1 MWPLPMFHQLQV
13 YYVSTSTKSQNMKQ
27 LATLALV
34 AILLGSQSF
43 AAFAQTLSPYEKRIV
58 DYIDQHNGEAVSF
71 LESIVNIESPTEDQA
86 GVKSVGMIFKKEFE
100 SLGMTTKW
108 IDMPPEMKRAGNLL
122 AETSGKSG
130 KRILLLGHIDTVL
143 RGERFRLDGKRAYGT
158 GINDMKGGDVVI
170 LQALKALDAV
180 GALKDRRIIVMLT
193 GDEESSGKPMSI
205 SRGDMVEAAKRSDAA
220 LSFEGAVRNTATVGR
235 RGASSWRLE
244 VEAKTGHSSGI
255 FKDTAGN
262 GAIFESARIL
272 DQFYQT
278 VRGEKYLTFNPSL
291 IVGGTTAELAEA
303 KGSATGKSN
312 VIPAKV
318 IVTGDLR
325 FISKEQL
332 ESARQ
337 KMRDIVAKS
346 LPGAS
351 AKITFEDGL
360 SAMTPM
366 DGNYA
371 LLKRLDQVSQ
381 DLGFGKVEALD
392 PGDRGAGDI
401 GEIATIVPGL
411 DGLGIDS
418 GANAHALG
426 EWTNI
431 DSLPLQTKRAALLIY
446 RLTR

>member
-1 MWPLPMFHQLQV
+1 
-13 YYVSTSTKSQNMKQ
+13 MKQ
-27 LATLALV
+27 IVTFILITVFFGFQVTPAAL
-34 AILLGSQSF
+34 
-43 AAFAQTLSPYEKRIV
+43 AQTLNPDEKRIV

-71 LESIVNIESPTEDQA
+71 LESIVNIESPTEDLA
-86 GVKSVGMIFKKEFE
+86 GVRNVGMVFKREFE
-100 SLGMTTKW
+100 NLGFSTKW

-122 AETSGKSG
+122 AETSGKGG

-143 RGERFRLDGKRAYGT
+143 HGERFRRDGNKAYGT
-158 GINDMKGGDVVI
+158 GINDMKGGDVVV
-170 LQALKALDAV
+170 LQALKALNSV
-180 GALKDRRIIVMLT
+180 GALKDRQIIVMLT
-193 GDEESSGKPMSI
+193 GDEENSGKPMSI
-205 SRGDMVEAAKRSDAA
+205 SRGEMIDAAKRSDAA
-220 LSFEGAVRNTATVGR
+220 LSFEAAVRNTATVGR

-255 FKDTAGN
+255 FKESAGN
-262 GAIFESARIL
+262 GAIFEAARIL

-278 VRGEKYLTFNPSL
+278 LRGEKYLTFNPSV
-291 IVGGTTAELAEA
+291 IVGGTTAELANA
-303 KGSATGKSN
+303 QGSATGKSN

-318 IVTGDLR
+318 IVSGDLR
-325 FISKEQL
+325 FISEEQKEA
-332 ESARQ
+332 ARQ

-360 SAMTPM
+360 PAMTPNE
-366 DGNYA
+366 GNYE
-371 LLKRLDQVSQ
+371 LLIQLDKVSQ

-401 GEIATIVPGL
+401 GAISGIVPGL

-418 GANAHALG
+418 GGNSHAPG

-431 DSLPLQTKRAALLIY
+431 DSLPMLTKRAAILIY

>member
-1 MWPLPMFHQLQV
+1 
-13 YYVSTSTKSQNMKQ
+13 MKQ
-27 LATLALV
+27 IVTFILITVFFGFQVTPAAL
-34 AILLGSQSF
+34 
-43 AAFAQTLSPYEKRIV
+43 AQTLNPDEKRIV

-71 LESIVNIESPTEDQA
+71 LESIVNIESPTEDLA
-86 GVKSVGMIFKKEFE
+86 GVRNVGMVFKREFE
-100 SLGMTTKW
+100 NLGFSTKW

-122 AETSGKSG
+122 AETNGKSG

-143 RGERFRLDGKRAYGT
+143 HGERFRRDGNKAYGT

-170 LQALKALDAV
+170 VQALKALNSV
-180 GALKDRRIIVMLT
+180 GALKDRQIIVMLT
-193 GDEESSGKPMSI
+193 GDEENSGKPMSI
-205 SRGDMVEAAKRSDAA
+205 SRGEMIDAAKRSDAA
-220 LSFEGAVRNTATVGR
+220 LSFEAAVRNTATVGR

-255 FKDTAGN
+255 FKESAGN
-262 GAIFESARIL
+262 GAIFEAARIL

-278 VRGEKYLTFNPSL
+278 LRGEKYLTFNPSV
-291 IVGGTTAELAEA
+291 IVGGTTAELANA
-303 KGSATGKSN
+303 QGSATGKSN

-318 IVTGDLR
+318 IVSGDLR
-325 FISKEQL
+325 FISEEQKEA
-332 ESARQ
+332 ARQ

-360 SAMTPM
+360 PAMTPNE
-366 DGNYA
+366 GNYE
-371 LLKRLDQVSQ
+371 LLIQLDKVSQ

-401 GEIATIVPGL
+401 GAISGIVPGL

-418 GANAHALG
+418 GGNSHAPG

-431 DSLPLQTKRAALLIY
+431 DSLPMLTKRAAILIY

>member
-1 MWPLPMFHQLQV
+1 
-13 YYVSTSTKSQNMKQ
+13 MKQ
-27 LATLALV
+27 IVTFILITVFFGFQVTPAAL
-34 AILLGSQSF
+34 
-43 AAFAQTLSPYEKRIV
+43 AQTLNPDEKRIV

-71 LESIVNIESPTEDQA
+71 LESIVNIESPTEDLA
-86 GVKSVGMIFKKEFE
+86 GVRNVGMVFKREFE
-100 SLGMTTKW
+100 NLGFSTKW

-122 AETSGKSG
+122 AETSGKGG

-143 RGERFRLDGKRAYGT
+143 HGERFRRDGNKAYGT

-170 LQALKALDAV
+170 VQALKALNSV
-180 GALKDRRIIVMLT
+180 GSLKDRQIIVMLT
-193 GDEESSGKPMSI
+193 GDEENSGKPMSV
-205 SRGDMVEAAKRSDAA
+205 SRGEMIDAAKRSDAA
-220 LSFEGAVRNTATVGR
+220 LSFEAAVRNTATVGR

-255 FKDTAGN
+255 FKESAGN
-262 GAIFESARIL
+262 GAIFEAARIL

-278 VRGEKYLTFNPSL
+278 LRGEKYLTFNPSV
-291 IVGGTTAELAEA
+291 IVGGTTAELANA
-303 KGSATGKSN
+303 QGSATGKSN

-318 IVTGDLR
+318 IVSGDLR
-325 FISKEQL
+325 FISEEQKEA
-332 ESARQ
+332 ARQ

-360 SAMTPM
+360 PAMTPNE
-366 DGNYA
+366 GNYE
-371 LLKRLDQVSQ
+371 LLIQLDKVSQ

-401 GEIATIVPGL
+401 GAISGIVPGL

-418 GANAHALG
+418 GGNSHAPG

-431 DSLPLQTKRAALLIY
+431 DSLPMLTKRAAILIY

>member
-1 MWPLPMFHQLQV
+1 
-13 YYVSTSTKSQNMKQ
+13 MKQ
-27 LATLALV
+27 IVTFILITVFFGFQVTPAAL
-34 AILLGSQSF
+34 
-43 AAFAQTLSPYEKRIV
+43 AQTLNPDEKRIV

-71 LESIVNIESPTEDQA
+71 LESIVNIESPTEDLA
-86 GVKSVGMIFKKEFE
+86 GVRNVGMVFKREFE
-100 SLGMTTKW
+100 NLGFSTKW

-122 AETSGKSG
+122 AETSGKGG

-143 RGERFRLDGKRAYGT
+143 HGERFRRDGNKAYGT
-158 GINDMKGGDVVI
+158 GINDMKGGDVVV
-170 LQALKALDAV
+170 LQALQALNSV
-180 GALKDRRIIVMLT
+180 GALKDRQIIVMLT
-193 GDEESSGKPMSI
+193 GDEENSGKPMSI
-205 SRGDMVEAAKRSDAA
+205 SRGEMIDAAKRSDAA
-220 LSFEGAVRNTATVGR
+220 LSFEAAVRNTATVGR

-255 FKDTAGN
+255 FKESAGN
-262 GAIFESARIL
+262 GAIFEAARIL

-278 VRGEKYLTFNPSL
+278 LRGEKYLTFNPSV
-291 IVGGTTAELAEA
+291 IVGGTTAELANA
-303 KGSATGKSN
+303 QGSATGKSN

-318 IVTGDLR
+318 IVSGDLR
-325 FISKEQL
+325 FISEEQKEA
-332 ESARQ
+332 ARQ

-360 SAMTPM
+360 PAMTPNE
-366 DGNYA
+366 GNYE
-371 LLKRLDQVSQ
+371 LLIQLDKVSQ

-401 GEIATIVPGL
+401 GAISGIVPGL

-418 GANAHALG
+418 GGNSHAPG

-431 DSLPLQTKRAALLIY
+431 DSLPMLTKRAAILIY

>member
-1 MWPLPMFHQLQV
+1 
-13 YYVSTSTKSQNMKQ
+13 MKQ
-27 LATLALV
+27 IVTFILITVFFGFQVTPAAL
-34 AILLGSQSF
+34 
-43 AAFAQTLSPYEKRIV
+43 AQTLNPDEKRIV

-71 LESIVNIESPTEDQA
+71 LESIVNIESPTEDLA
-86 GVKSVGMIFKKEFE
+86 GVRNVGMVFKREFE
-100 SLGMTTKW
+100 NLGFSTKW

-143 RGERFRLDGKRAYGT
+143 HGERFRRDGNKAYGT

-170 LQALKALDAV
+170 VQALKALNSV
-180 GALKDRRIIVMLT
+180 GALKDRQIIVMLT
-193 GDEESSGKPMSI
+193 GDEENSGKPMSV
-205 SRGDMVEAAKRSDAA
+205 SRGEMIDAAKRSDAA
-220 LSFEGAVRNTATVGR
+220 LSFEAAVRNTATVGR

-255 FKDTAGN
+255 FKESAGN
-262 GAIFESARIL
+262 GAIFEAARIL

-278 VRGEKYLTFNPSL
+278 LRGEKYLTFNPSV
-291 IVGGTTAELAEA
+291 IVGGTTAELANA
-303 KGSATGKSN
+303 QGSATGKSN

-318 IVTGDLR
+318 IVSGDLR
-325 FISKEQL
+325 FISEEQKEA
-332 ESARQ
+332 ARQ

-360 SAMTPM
+360 PAMTPNE
-366 DGNYA
+366 GNYE
-371 LLKRLDQVSQ
+371 LLIQLDKVSQ

-401 GEIATIVPGL
+401 GAISGIVPGL

-418 GANAHALG
+418 GGNSHAPG

-431 DSLPLQTKRAALLIY
+431 DSLPMLTKRAAILIY

>member
-1 MWPLPMFHQLQV
+1 
-13 YYVSTSTKSQNMKQ
+13 MKQ
-27 LATLALV
+27 IVTFILITVFFGFQVTPAAL
-34 AILLGSQSF
+34 
-43 AAFAQTLSPYEKRIV
+43 AQTLNPDEKRIV

-71 LESIVNIESPTEDQA
+71 LESIVNIESPTEDLA
-86 GVKSVGMIFKKEFE
+86 GVRNVGMVFKREFE
-100 SLGMTTKW
+100 NLGFSTKW

-122 AETSGKSG
+122 AETNGKSG

-143 RGERFRLDGKRAYGT
+143 HGERFRRDGNKAYGT
-158 GINDMKGGDVVI
+158 GINDMKGGDVVV
-170 LQALKALDAV
+170 LQALKALNSV
-180 GALKDRRIIVMLT
+180 GALKDRQIIVMLT
-193 GDEESSGKPMSI
+193 GDEENSGKPMSV
-205 SRGDMVEAAKRSDAA
+205 SRGEMIDAAKRSDAA
-220 LSFEGAVRNTATVGR
+220 LSFEAAVRNTATVGR

-255 FKDTAGN
+255 FKESAGN
-262 GAIFESARIL
+262 GAIFEAARIL

-278 VRGEKYLTFNPSL
+278 LRGEKYLTFNPSV
-291 IVGGTTAELAEA
+291 IVGGTTAELANA
-303 KGSATGKSN
+303 QGSATGKSN

-318 IVTGDLR
+318 IVSGDLR
-325 FISKEQL
+325 FISEEQKEA
-332 ESARQ
+332 ARQ

-360 SAMTPM
+360 PAMTPNE
-366 DGNYA
+366 GNYE
-371 LLKRLDQVSQ
+371 LLIQLDKVSQ

-401 GEIATIVPGL
+401 GAISGIVPGL

-418 GANAHALG
+418 GGNSHAPG

-431 DSLPLQTKRAALLIY
+431 DSLPMLTKRAAILIY

>member
-1 MWPLPMFHQLQV
+1 
-13 YYVSTSTKSQNMKQ
+13 MKQ
-27 LATLALV
+27 IVTFILITVFFGFQVTPAAL
-34 AILLGSQSF
+34 
-43 AAFAQTLSPYEKRIV
+43 AQTLNPDEKRIV

-71 LESIVNIESPTEDQA
+71 LESIVNIESPTEDLA
-86 GVKSVGMIFKKEFE
+86 GVRNVGMVFKREFE
-100 SLGMTTKW
+100 NLGFSTKW

-143 RGERFRLDGKRAYGT
+143 HGERFRRDGNKAYGT

-170 LQALKALDAV
+170 VQALKALNSV
-180 GALKDRRIIVMLT
+180 GALKDRQIIVMLT
-193 GDEESSGKPMSI
+193 GDEENSGKPMSI
-205 SRGDMVEAAKRSDAA
+205 SRGEMIDAAKRSDAA
-220 LSFEGAVRNTATVGR
+220 LSFEAAVRNTATVGR

-255 FKDTAGN
+255 FKESAGN
-262 GAIFESARIL
+262 GAIFEAARIL

-278 VRGEKYLTFNPSL
+278 LRGEKYLTFNPSV
-291 IVGGTTAELAEA
+291 IVGGTTAELANA
-303 KGSATGKSN
+303 QGSATGKSN

-318 IVTGDLR
+318 IVSGDLR
-325 FISKEQL
+325 FISEEQKEA
-332 ESARQ
+332 ARQ

-360 SAMTPM
+360 PAMTPNE
-366 DGNYA
+366 GNYE
-371 LLKRLDQVSQ
+371 LLIQLDKVSQ

-401 GEIATIVPGL
+401 GAISGIVPGL

-418 GANAHALG
+418 GGNSHAPG

-431 DSLPLQTKRAALLIY
+431 DSLPMLTKRAAILIY

>member
-1 MWPLPMFHQLQV
+1 
-13 YYVSTSTKSQNMKQ
+13 MKQ
-27 LATLALV
+27 IVTFILITVFFGFQVTPAAL
-34 AILLGSQSF
+34 
-43 AAFAQTLSPYEKRIV
+43 AQTLNPDEKRIV

-71 LESIVNIESPTEDQA
+71 LESIVNIESPTEDLA
-86 GVKSVGMIFKKEFE
+86 GVRNVGMVFKREFE
-100 SLGMTTKW
+100 NLGFSTKW

-143 RGERFRLDGKRAYGT
+143 HGERFRRDGNKAYGT
-158 GINDMKGGDVVI
+158 GINDMKGGDVVV
-170 LQALKALDAV
+170 LQALKALNSV
-180 GALKDRRIIVMLT
+180 GALKDRQIIVMLT
-193 GDEESSGKPMSI
+193 GDEENSGKPMSI
-205 SRGDMVEAAKRSDAA
+205 SRGEMIDAAKRSDAA
-220 LSFEGAVRNTATVGR
+220 LSFEAAVRNTATVGR

-255 FKDTAGN
+255 FKESAGN
-262 GAIFESARIL
+262 GAIFEAARIL

-278 VRGEKYLTFNPSL
+278 LRGEKYLTFNPSV
-291 IVGGTTAELAEA
+291 IVGGTTAELANA
-303 KGSATGKSN
+303 QGSATGKSN

-318 IVTGDLR
+318 IVSGDLR
-325 FISKEQL
+325 FISEEQKEA
-332 ESARQ
+332 ARQ

-360 SAMTPM
+360 PAMTPNE
-366 DGNYA
+366 GNYE
-371 LLKRLDQVSQ
+371 LLIQLDKVSQ

-401 GEIATIVPGL
+401 GAISGIVPGL

-418 GANAHALG
+418 GGNSHAPG

-431 DSLPLQTKRAALLIY
+431 DSLPMLTKRAAILIY

>member
-1 MWPLPMFHQLQV
+1 
-13 YYVSTSTKSQNMKQ
+13 MKQ
-27 LATLALV
+27 IVTFILTTVFVSFQVAPAAL
-34 AILLGSQSF
+34 SQ
-43 AAFAQTLSPYEKRIV
+43 ALNPEEKRIV

-71 LESIVNIESPTEDQA
+71 LESIVNIESPTEDLA
-86 GVKSVGMIFKKEFE
+86 GVRNVGMVFKREFE
-100 SLGMTTKW
+100 NLGFSTKW

-143 RGERFRLDGKRAYGT
+143 HGERFRRDGNKAYGT
-158 GINDMKGGDVVI
+158 GINDMKGGDVVV
-170 LQALKALDAV
+170 LQALKALNSV
-180 GALKDRRIIVMLT
+180 GALKDRQIIVMLT
-193 GDEESSGKPMSI
+193 GDEENSGKPMSI
-205 SRGDMVEAAKRSDAA
+205 SRGEMIDAAKRSDAA
-220 LSFEGAVRNTATVGR
+220 LSFEAAVRNTATVGR

-255 FKDTAGN
+255 FKESAGN
-262 GAIFESARIL
+262 GAIFEAARIL

-278 VRGEKYLTFNPSL
+278 LRGEKYLTFNPSV
-291 IVGGTTAELAEA
+291 IVGGTTAELANA
-303 KGSATGKSN
+303 QGSATGKSN

-318 IVTGDLR
+318 IVSGDLR
-325 FISKEQL
+325 FISEEQKEA
-332 ESARQ
+332 ARQ

-360 SAMTPM
+360 PAMTPNE
-366 DGNYA
+366 GNYE
-371 LLKRLDQVSQ
+371 LLIQLDKVSQ
-381 DLGFGKVEALD
+381 DLGFDKVEALD

-401 GEIATIVPGL
+401 GAISGIVPGL

-418 GANAHALG
+418 GGNSHAPG

-431 DSLPLQTKRAALLIY
+431 DSLPMLTKRAAILIY

>member
-1 MWPLPMFHQLQV
+1 
-13 YYVSTSTKSQNMKQ
+13 MKQ
-27 LATLALV
+27 IVTFILITVFFGFQVTPAAL
-34 AILLGSQSF
+34 
-43 AAFAQTLSPYEKRIV
+43 AQTLNPDEKRIV

-71 LESIVNIESPTEDQA
+71 LESIVNIESPTEDLA
-86 GVKSVGMIFKKEFE
+86 GVRNVGMVFKREFE
-100 SLGMTTKW
+100 NLGFSTKW

-122 AETSGKSG
+122 AETNGKSG

-143 RGERFRLDGKRAYGT
+143 HGERFRRDGNKAYGT

-170 LQALKALDAV
+170 VQALKALNSV
-180 GALKDRRIIVMLT
+180 GALKDRQIIVMLT
-193 GDEESSGKPMSI
+193 GDEENSGKPMSI
-205 SRGDMVEAAKRSDAA
+205 SRGEMIDAAKRSDAA
-220 LSFEGAVRNTATVGR
+220 LSFEAAVRNTATVGR

-255 FKDTAGN
+255 FKESAGN
-262 GAIFESARIL
+262 GAIFEAARIL

-278 VRGEKYLTFNPSL
+278 LRGEKYLTFNPSV
-291 IVGGTTAELAEA
+291 IVGGTTAELANA
-303 KGSATGKSN
+303 QGSATGKSN

-318 IVTGDLR
+318 IVSGDLR
-325 FISKEQL
+325 FISEEQKEA
-332 ESARQ
+332 ARQ

-360 SAMTPM
+360 PAMTPNE
-366 DGNYA
+366 GNYE
-371 LLKRLDQVSQ
+371 LLIQLDKVSQ
-381 DLGFGKVEALD
+381 DLGFDKVEALD

-401 GEIATIVPGL
+401 GAISGIVPGL

-418 GANAHALG
+418 GGNSHAPG

-431 DSLPLQTKRAALLIY
+431 DSLPMLTKRAAILIY